1 MKLLKNS
8 YAFKLDSWLKCSH
21 FPFSTHLVPLWQ
33 RRSQKRHAFWPQ
45 VWKRQNASF
54 RSIKRAIRRKES
66 NLWSYQLLEYF
77 DFLVEHPRMYT
88 LNISFEIALNLETMR
103 TMEAHLEI
111 RQIWIKFPVDSPLW
125 PSWWEQLL
133 KNLLRKMTSEPK
145 IFLASFLL
153 NTPTELSCQTCQLR
167 YRSGNLKPR

>member
-77 DFLVEHPRMYT
+77 DFFGRASKNVHAKYFIWNRVEFRDNEDNGSTPWNQT
-88 LNISFEIALNLETMR
+88 DLNQISSRQSSLTFLMGTIAQESVEKND
-103 TMEAHLEI
+103 I
-111 RQIWIKFPVDSPLW
+111 RA
-125 PSWWEQLL
+125 E
-133 KNLLRKMTSEPK
+133 N
-145 IFLASFLL
+145 
-153 NTPTELSCQTCQLR
+153 LSCQLPPQHSNRIEL
-167 YRSGNLKPR
+167 SNLSTSLSEWKLET